1 MSKSKRIFFMFIYVA
16 VLIIFF
22 RIVFSYFYNLSSEN
36 KTLVSALETMA
47 YGGIFFMTVLSV
59 FLIVFYVEENDTANH
74 EKFEEND
81 NAD

>member
-74 EKFEEND
+74 EKVEKND

>member
-1 MSKSKRIFFMFIYVA
+1 MSKSKRIFFMFIHVA

-59 FLIVFYVEENDTANH
+59 FLIVFYVEENDTANY
-74 EKFEEND
+74 EKVEEND
-81 NAD
+81 NTD

>member
-59 FLIVFYVEENDTANH
+59 FLIVFYVEENDTANY
-74 EKFEEND
+74 EKVEEND
-81 NAD
+81 NTD

>member
-74 EKFEEND
+74 EKVEEND
-81 NAD
+81 NTD